1 MSIGQETRRESLAKV
16 DTLTE
21 EAKIYEVLSRTP
33 VPLTASETSY
43 ELGYGYNRQKTQ
55 PRINGLKDKGIV
67 IELCKKYDPRT
78 KRHVTAYWLTKRKAP
93 DEAGPLDKG
102 ASKNTAVIGYRKMEE
117 MSNGVDQSL

>member
-78 KRHVTAYWLTKRKAP
+78 DRHVTAYWLAKRKAP

-102 ASKNTAVIGYRKMEE
+102 KCKNTPTTEYHGKGG
-117 MSNGVDQSL
+117 MSNE

>member
-55 PRINGLKDKGIV
+55 PRINGLKDKGCLLYTSV
-67 IELCKKYDPRT
+67 IHPDLPERMEILKKF
-78 KRHVTAYWLTKRKAP
+78 
-93 DEAGPLDKG
+93 
-102 ASKNTAVIGYRKMEE
+102 I
-117 MSNGVDQSL
+117 